1 MNKVL
6 YIILSLLLFSL
17 TIISCSPD
25 DTEKVNK
32 PISKAG
38 DTVNG
43 VLDPVSDGVN
53 DGLDSVGDV
62 VNDGLGATTGG
73 GGVFTSYS
81 DESPNHI
88 AFCKSS
94 IMDPDAKWSRDY
106 EESANDVIRTS
117 GGDYVV
123 VGTSISW
130 EWPMPDNMDDILIVK
145 LDGNGNILWN
155 KKIHLRNFDRGTSIV
170 EDNDGN
176 YVITGFTSINDETK
190 SDVFFG
196 KVDPQGNVL
205 VKKAINIS
213 NKYDGGYSISK
224 TADGGFVIG
233 GEAGHHHNEDF
244 MILKVDQNGN
254 KEWSRKFSDHEDN
267 AAYEAMEASDGNFY
281 LVGSIRVVNKYE
293 DIRIIK
299 TNSKGKKIWSKTYGG
314 DRDDIGEGIIESENN
329 TFVVVAG
336 TFSYGKAGDVMLM
349 KINSDGGVIWQ
360 NNYGGDRTDKLREY
374 DGNSV
379 SGRYLTK
386 TPNGGF
392 LVSANSNSFS
402 SLGGL
407 WVFKTDNSGSLLWNY
422 SNQDLGGA
430 SSAREAVDGS
440 VIVTGPGASGGTGDL
455 YVVKIKSDDGSKS
468 TGNTTCTDNT
478 ATTTTSTWTKQLGTS
493 SGDEGAGVTT
503 DSSGNIYVTGYTE
516 GGLDGNTSS
525 GGNDIILVKYNSSG
539 TKQWTKQLGTSSSDE
554 GRGVTTDSSGNIYV
568 TGLTQG
574 GLDGN
579 TNSGGSS
586 VDNDIILVK
595 YNSSGTKQWTK
606 QLGTS
611 SSACGNDAFKT
622 NCGSSAGNGV
632 TTDSSGNIYVTG
644 FTVGGLDGNTSSG
657 YWDIFLTKYNSSGTK
672 QWTKQLGNSGNQHGK
687 DVTTDSSG
695 NIYVTGYTAGGLDGN
710 TELGVWDIFLVKY
723 NSSGTKQ
730 WTKQLGTSSSDQGNS
745 VTTDSSGNIYVT
757 GVTYNYLDGNTGIGG
772 AGDIFLVKYN
782 SSGTKQWTKQLGT
795 TSGDEGRGV
804 TTDSSGNIYVTGYTL
819 GLENYVGLDG
829 NTSLG
834 SKDIFLVKYNSSGTK
849 QWTKQLGTP
858 YSDSGNG
865 VSTDSSGNIYVTGT
879 TGGGL
884 DGNTS
889 SGSGDIFLVKYNSDG
904 VKQ

>member
-25 DTEKVNK
+25 DTEKVNE

-43 VLDPVSDGVN
+43 VLDPVGDGVN

-62 VNDGLGATTGG
+62 VNGGLGTTTGG
-73 GGVFTSYS
+73 GGSTSNS
-81 DESPNHI
+81 DEAPNNVVFSKTI
-88 AFCKSS
+88 R
-94 IMDPDAKWSRDY
+94 DPDAKQSGDY
-106 EESANDVIRTS
+106 EESASDVIKTS

-123 VGTSISW
+123 VGTSLSW
-130 EWPMPDNMDDILIVK
+130 EWPPPDNEGDILIVK
-145 LDGNGNILWN
+145 LDGSGNILWN
-155 KKIHLRNFDRGTSIV
+155 KKIHLRSFDTGTSVV

-176 YVITGFTSINDETK
+176 YVLTGFTSSDNSNK

-205 VKKAINIS
+205 TKKAITITKN
-213 NKYDGGYSISK
+213 YDGGYSISK
-224 TADGGFVIG
+224 TADGGYIIG
-233 GEAGHHHNEDF
+233 GEAGHSHNEDF
-244 MILKVDQNGN
+244 MMLKVDQNGN
-254 KEWSRKFSDHEDN
+254 KQWWKKFSDKPDN
-267 AAYEAMEASDGNFY
+267 SAYDAIEASDGNFY
-281 LVGSIRVVNKYE
+281 LVGKKRIINKHE

-299 TNSKGKKIWSKTYGG
+299 TNSKGKKIWDKTYGG
-314 DRDDIGEGIIESENN
+314 DKEDIGEGIIESENN

-336 TFSYGKAGDVMLM
+336 TFSYGGVMLM

-360 NNYGGDRTDKLREY
+360 KNYGGDKFGGLRVY

-379 SGRYLTK
+379 SGRHLTK

-392 LVSANSNSFS
+392 LVS
-402 SLGGL
+402 GTKG
-407 WVFKTDNSGSLLWNY
+407 VFKTDSSGSLLWNY
-422 SNQDLGGA
+422 SGVRGA
-430 SSAREAVDGS
+430 FSAREAVDGS

-579 TNSGGSS
+579 TSLGSS
-586 VDNDIILVK
+586 DIFLVK

-611 SSACGNDAFKT
+611 SSSCFT
-622 NCGSSAGNGV
+622 NEYGYYPSSCGSSAGNGV

-644 FTVGGLDGNTSSG
+644 YTVGGLDGNTSLGSS
-657 YWDIFLTKYNSSGTK
+657 DIFLTKYNSSGTK

-795 TSGDEGRGV
+795 SSRDEGKGV
-804 TTDSSGNIYVTGYTL
+804 TTDSSGNIYVTGYTV
-819 GLENYVGLDG
+819 GLENYIGLDG

-834 SKDIFLVKYNSSGTK
+834 TTDIFLTKYNSSGTK
-849 QWTKQLGTP
+849 QWTKQFGT
-858 YSDSGNG
+858 SSMDEGTG
-865 VSTDSSGNIYVTGT
+865 VTTDSSGNIYVTGST
-879 TGGGL
+879 YLGGL

-889 SGSGDIFLVKYNSDG
+889 SGSYDIFLVKYNSDG

>member
-17 TIISCSPD
+17 TMISCSPD
-25 DTEKVNK
+25 DTEKVNE

-38 DTVNG
+38 DAVG
-43 VLDPVSDGVN
+43 DVVDPVADVV
-53 DGLDSVGDV
+53 DDTVDVVDDTVDV
-62 VNDGLGATTGG
+62 VNDGLEKITGADGGSTSNSDDQTT
-73 GGVFTSYS
+73 SS

-88 AFCKSS
+88 VFCKS

-106 EESANDVIRTS
+106 EESASDVIRTS

-123 VGTSISW
+123 VGTSLSW
-130 EWPMPDNMDDILIVK
+130 EWPPPNNEGDILIVK
-145 LDGNGNILWN
+145 LDGSGNILWN
-155 KKIHLRNFDRGTSIV
+155 KKIHLRSFDTGTSVV

-176 YVITGFTSINDETK
+176 YVLTGFTSSDNSNK

-205 VKKAINIS
+205 TKKAIKITKN
-213 NKYDGGYSISK
+213 YDGGYSISK
-224 TADGGFVIG
+224 TADGGYIIG
-233 GEAGHHHNEDF
+233 GEAGSSHNEDF
-244 MILKVDQNGN
+244 MMLKVDQNGN
-254 KEWSRKFSDHEDN
+254 KQWWKKFSDKPDN
-267 AAYEAMEASDGNFY
+267 SAYDAIEASDGNFY
-281 LVGSIRVVNKYE
+281 LVGKKRIVDRYE

-299 TNSKGKKIWSKTYGG
+299 TNSKGKKIWDKTYGG
-314 DRDDIGEGIIESENN
+314 DKEDIGEGIIESENN

-336 TFSYGKAGDVMLM
+336 TFSYGKGGVMLM
-349 KINSDGGVIWQ
+349 KINSLGKVIWQ
-360 NNYGGDRTDKLREY
+360 KNYGGDKFGGLRVY

-379 SGRYLTK
+379 SGRHLTK
-386 TPNGGF
+386 TPNGGY
-392 LVSANSNSFS
+392 LVS
-402 SLGGL
+402 GTKG
-407 WVFKTDNSGSLLWNY
+407 VFKTDSAGSLLWNY
-422 SNQDLGGA
+422 SGVWGA
-430 SSAREAVDGS
+430 FSARQAVDGS

-478 ATTTTSTWTKQLGTS
+478 ATTDNTTTSTWTKQLGTS
-493 SGDEGAGVTT
+493 SSDKGTGVTT
-503 DSSGNIYVTGYTE
+503 DSSGNIYVTGYTG

-586 VDNDIILVK
+586 GGEDIFLVK

-611 SSACGNDAFKT
+611 SSSCFTNEYGYYPSSCGR
-622 NCGSSAGNGV
+622 SAGNGV

-644 FTVGGLDGNTSSG
+644 YTVGGLDGNTSSA

-672 QWTKQLGNSGNQHGK
+672 QWTKQLGSSKDKLGNQNETAN

-695 NIYVTGYTAGGLDGN
+695 NIYVTGYTTGDLDGN
-710 TELGVWDIFLVKY
+710 TSPGGKDIFLVKY

-730 WTKQLGTSSSDQGNS
+730 WTKQLGTSSSDEGRGITTDSSGNIYVTGVIGS
-745 VTTDSSGNIYVT
+745 GDIFLVKYDSSGTKQWTKQLGTSKGDHGNGVTTDSSGNIYVT
-757 GVTYNYLDGNTGIGG
+757 GYTIGLENYIGLDGNTSLGSL
-772 AGDIFLVKYN
+772 DIFLVKYN
-782 SSGTKQWTKQLGT
+782 SSGTKQWTKQFGT
-795 TSGDEGRGV
+795 SSMDEGTGV
-804 TTDSSGNIYVTGYTL
+804 TTDSSGNIYVTG
-819 GLENYVGLDG
+819 
-829 NTSLG
+829 
-834 SKDIFLVKYNSSGTK
+834 
-849 QWTKQLGTP
+849 
-858 YSDSGNG
+858 
-865 VSTDSSGNIYVTGT
+865 STYL
-879 TGGGL
+879 GGL

-889 SGSGDIFLVKYNSDG
+889 SGSYDIFLVKYNSDG